1 MHWIAVT
8 VFALLTT
15 TAAAAQGPTTTV
27 RGELITV
34 MCFVGN
40 GEKGRGADHAA
51 CALKCATEGYP
62 LAIVTKDGEMF
73 KIVGKLTENNN
84 VQLRELLAKDV
95 IAEGTLGEEGSGKT
109 IQAQTVVLAP
119 AQK

>member
-1 MHWIAVT
+1 MHWFAVAA
-8 VFALLTT
+8 FAI
-15 TAAAAQGPTTTV
+15 TAALAGATQAPATTV

-51 CALKCATEGYP
+51 CALKCANEGYP
-62 LAIVTKDGEMF
+62 LAIVTKSGEMY

-84 VQLRELLAKDV
+84 IALRELLAKEV
-95 IAEGTLGEEGSGKT
+95 MAEGEIGEEGSGKT
-109 IQAQTVVLAP
+109 IAPQTVVLAP